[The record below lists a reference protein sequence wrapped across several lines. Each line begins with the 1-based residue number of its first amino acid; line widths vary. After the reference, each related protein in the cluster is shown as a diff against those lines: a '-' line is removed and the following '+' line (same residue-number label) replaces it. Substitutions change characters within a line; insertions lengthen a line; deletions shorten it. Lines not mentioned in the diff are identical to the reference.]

1 MKNLRWIEI
10 AAFRGFGESSRIDLD
25 ADSVVITGANGSGK
39 TSLIDAI
46 TWTLT
51 GAVPRLEERRERR
64 TDDVVTNRYMRGSV
78 PRVTLAFS
86 GSDGSDVEATREL
99 TAGAS
104 SVAVRINGEL
114 VRGGDESLA
123 RAMGFSNHAELSYA
137 VETWGVLHQD
147 SMRAVLE
154 ARPEEFQRR
163 LREILGLAA
172 LDSFEN
178 WIKSEC
184 KNAADEVKGA
194 RERLAEATRAASAA
208 GANLESIQQRKEQ
221 AVPVAEARQAFVA
234 ATEQAAPAL
243 RLAIPEAS
251 EPAVAALLQEIRRL
265 QVDISRQQTA
275 YAAADEA
282 LAATEARLDADP
294 DALAATTAAARAA
307 YEDAQRRYEEAEIA
321 VADFRRHLEGLAA
334 LAAAAI
340 PHLGPTCPVC
350 GQDIDAHEVRT
361 HLEELLDSSGQLP
374 ALQALEEK
382 RDQLR
387 QAAQNTELA
396 VGEAARAER
405 AVVEWQQEIS
415 RLRAERAAHEKWFES
430 LATDDALVRVTVDV
444 LTAERTAEVIGVL
457 RRLEGALQH
466 WQSALADQALELQES
481 SERVR
486 LAEAEAQKRLLQQ
499 EVERLAASELSL
511 RSLASA
517 ATEAVVSVT
526 GQWLTELN
534 PLFGAVYNRL
544 AAHPTFTELGLEHDV
559 YYGKGRT
566 LPRVY
571 DRLVEIGDNP
581 QIVCSEGQLNIVA
594 LSYFIA
600 FSLSAGERSLPFM
613 IMDDPLQFMDEINVL
628 GFADLCRHLRSER
641 QVLVTTHDRRFARL
655 LERKLRP
662 RSEDVESLRLDFV
675 SWERA
680 GPGIEAA
687 REVGEPAHVMLKA
700 ST

>member
-1 MKNLRWIEI
+1 
-10 AAFRGFGESSRIDLD
+10 
-25 ADSVVITGANGSGK
+25 
-39 TSLIDAI
+39 
-46 TWTLT
+46 
-51 GAVPRLEERRERR
+51 
-64 TDDVVTNRYMRGSV
+64 
-78 PRVTLAFS
+78 
-86 GSDGSDVEATREL
+86 
-99 TAGAS
+99 
-104 SVAVRINGEL
+104 
-114 VRGGDESLA
+114 
-123 RAMGFSNHAELSYA
+123 
-137 VETWGVLHQD
+137 
-147 SMRAVLE
+147 
-154 ARPEEFQRR
+154 
-163 LREILGLAA
+163 
-172 LDSFEN
+172 
-178 WIKSEC
+178 
-184 KNAADEVKGA
+184 
-194 RERLAEATRAASAA
+194 
-208 GANLESIQQRKEQ
+208 
-221 AVPVAEARQAFVA
+221 
-234 ATEQAAPAL
+234 
-243 RLAIPEAS
+243 
-251 EPAVAALLQEIRRL
+251 
-265 QVDISRQQTA
+265 
-275 YAAADEA
+275 
-282 LAATEARLDADP
+282 
-294 DALAATTAAARAA
+294 
-307 YEDAQRRYEEAEIA
+307 
-321 VADFRRHLEGLAA
+321 
-334 LAAAAI
+334 
-340 PHLGPTCPVC
+340 
-350 GQDIDAHEVRT
+350 VRT

-405 AVVEWQQEIS
+405 AVLEWQQEIS
-415 RLRAERAAHEKWFES
+415 RLRAERAAHEKWFAS
-430 LATDDALVRVTVDV
+430 LAADDALVPVTVDV
-444 LTAERTAEVIGVL
+444 LTAEGTAEVVAVL
-457 RRLEGALQH
+457 RRLEGALQR

-486 LAEAEAQKRLLQQ
+486 VAEAEAQERLLQQ

-655 LERKLRP
+655 LERELRP

-680 GPGIEAA
+680 GPRVEAA
-687 REVGEPAHVMLKA
+687 REAGEPAHVMLKA
-700 ST
+700 SA